1 VIDIDAIPMEQM
13 ELVLC
18 RCIDCRH
25 ALPPS
30 NGCRARGCS
39 RMPVDGDRD
48 DTAWHWCAEFAATLA
63 QDRDGGA
70 AAKDGTTSPQG
81 RDTGE
86 RGLRGGKRWG
96 IGTSNDICRW

>member
-1 VIDIDAIPMEQM
+1 MIGIDAIPMEQM

-30 NGCRARGCS
+30 NGYRARGCS

-63 QDRDGGA
+63 QDRPGRAEATVGQPGQ
-70 AAKDGTTSPQG
+70 KDATRATVG
-81 RDTGE
+81 RVVASV
-86 RGLRGGKRWG
+86 GK
-96 IGTSNDICRW
+96 